1 MSKIIY
7 ILFFIFITSH
17 NSFSAENKSS
27 ELLVEFDG
35 ICVQNINNHQRIK
48 DNAKVLKWK
57 DIPKEM
63 ESLVAPTK
71 KGNGYAMWAMDK
83 GNNTFNLV
91 GVNDSDNVNSCTLV
105 SMGSKI
111 DEVHALLKKNYK
123 LKLEYKDLKNGA
135 QEYWIYKID
144 ILNAD
149 NTFLFLTFAKD
160 NINYPYLNMTL
171 FSNFLPE
178 KR

>member
-1 MSKIIY
+1 
-7 ILFFIFITSH
+7 
-17 NSFSAENKSS
+17 
-27 ELLVEFDG
+27 
-35 ICVQNINNHQRIK
+35 
-48 DNAKVLKWK
+48 
-57 DIPKEM
+57 M
-63 ESLVAPTK
+63 E
-71 KGNGYAMWAMDK
+71 
-83 GNNTFNLV
+83 
-91 GVNDSDNVNSCTLV
+91 
-105 SMGSKI
+105 SKI